1 MPVNYNQPSSYKFI
15 YSHAPTSTDSVST
28 LPVIRGINKNHSYL
42 SHNKCAPV
50 NTAWR
55 VQRLQMEERP
65 PIWRVAANT
74 LNKQL
79 QTDNMGWYS
88 SLGVRDVLTT
98 PHRKKMPCYETSTI
112 ALGLY
117 WSFGQ
122 SKKWKWEMRFGM
134 SNVRS
139 LYRLGS
145 WQ

>member
-1 MPVNYNQPSSYKFI
+1 
-15 YSHAPTSTDSVST
+15 
-28 LPVIRGINKNHSYL
+28 
-42 SHNKCAPV
+42 
-50 NTAWR
+50 
-55 VQRLQMEERP
+55 MEERP

-117 WSFGQ
+117 
-122 SKKWKWEMRFGM
+122 
-134 SNVRS
+134 
-139 LYRLGS
+139 
-145 WQ
+145 